1 MPRFCG
7 NSIDTFPAA
16 RSNGGMQIVP
26 LTPEHAAAIGTWRY
40 PEPYERYGMAGVE
53 LGDDYVALVDG
64 DGELIGYRC
73 FGPEGRVPGYDYD
86 DSALDT
92 GGGLRPDLTGRGLGA
107 RAIATGLAYGRKR
120 FRNDGFRVTVASFN
134 VRARRAVES
143 VGFRPVAHFRATT
156 DGTEF
161 DVLYRAAVGV
171 GRIVNM

>member
-1 MPRFCG
+1 MRV
-7 NSIDTFPAA
+7 
-16 RSNGGMQIVP
+16 MQIVL
-26 LTPEHAAAIGTWRY
+26 LTPAQAAAIETWRY
-40 PEPYERYGMAGVE
+40 PEPYGRYAMAGAQF
-53 LGDDYVALVDG
+53 GDDYVALVGD

-107 RAIATGLAYGRKR
+107 RAIATGLVYGWER
-120 FRNDGFRVTVASFN
+120 FRNDSFRVTVASFN

-156 DGTEF
+156 DGSEF
-161 DVLYRAAVGV
+161 DVLRLDDDAPARAIYRAASAS